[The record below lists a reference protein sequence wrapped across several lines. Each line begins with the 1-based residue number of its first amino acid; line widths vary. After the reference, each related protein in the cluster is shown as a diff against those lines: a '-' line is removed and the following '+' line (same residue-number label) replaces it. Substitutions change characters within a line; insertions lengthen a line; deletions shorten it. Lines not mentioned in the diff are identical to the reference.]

1 MRLVSFLRPDGT
13 PTYGTA
19 EGEIVRDAGRMLGD
33 RFADLK
39 AVLAAGQTGQLAGIG
54 DPVTLSD
61 VTLLPPVPN
70 PEKIICVGLNY
81 LPHIIES
88 GRPHPEYPS
97 LFTRYPSSIVGHGVP
112 IERPRASREFDYE
125 GELAF
130 VIGRD
135 GRHIQPD
142 DAWTHIAGYS
152 CFNEGSVRDYQNHT
166 TQFWPGKSFERS
178 GAMGPYLV
186 TPDEVGDIR
195 EQVLTTRVNGNVEQN
210 APISDLAIGIPDII
224 AYASTVLTL
233 RAGDVI
239 VTGTPGGV
247 GRYRKPQL
255 FLEPGMDVEVEI
267 TGVGSLRNTVIE
279 ERPEDIRRSN

>member
-1 MRLVSFLRPDGT
+1 M
-13 PTYGTA
+13 
-19 EGEIVRDAGRMLGD
+19 
-33 RFADLK
+33 
-39 AVLAAGQTGQLAGIG
+39 
-54 DPVTLSD
+54 
-61 VTLLPPVPN
+61 
-70 PEKIICVGLNY
+70 
-81 LPHIIES
+81 
-88 GRPHPEYPS
+88 
-97 LFTRYPSSIVGHGVP
+97 P

-125 GELAF
+125 GELAL

-135 GRHIQPD
+135 GRHIAAA
-142 DAWTHIAGYS
+142 DAWDHIAGYA
-152 CFNEGSVRDYQNHT
+152 CVNEGSVRDYQNHT

-178 GAMGPYLV
+178 GAMGPWLV

-210 APISDLAIGIPDII
+210 APISDLAIGIPEII
-224 AYASTVLTL
+224 AYASTVTTL

-267 TGVGSLRNTVIE
+267 TGVGCLRNGVIDE
-279 ERPEDIRRSN
+279 GDQG

>member
-13 PTYGTA
+13 ASYGTA
-19 EGEIVRDAGRMLGD
+19 SDSSVRDAGAVLSGTYP
-33 RFADLK
+33 DLK
-39 AVLAAGQTGQLAGIG
+39 AVLAAGAVAELNGAG
-54 DPVTLSD
+54 DTVPLSE

-70 PEKIICVGLNY
+70 PDKILCIGLNY
-81 LPHIIES
+81 LPHILES

-97 LFTRYPSSIVGHGVP
+97 IFTRYPSSLVGHGVP

-125 GELAF
+125 GELAL

-135 GRHIQPD
+135 GRHIAEA
-142 DAWTHIAGYS
+142 DAWDHIAGYA
-152 CFNEGSVRDYQNHT
+152 CVNEGSVRDYQNHT

-178 GAMGPYLV
+178 GAMGPWLV

-210 APISDLAIGIPDII
+210 APISDLAIGIPEII
-224 AYASTVLTL
+224 AYASTVTTL

-267 TGVGSLRNTVIE
+267 TGVGCLRNEVIDE
-279 ERPEDIRRSN
+279 GDPG

>member
-1 MRLVSFLRPDGT
+1 MRLASFTRPDGT
-13 PTYGTA
+13 PSYGTA
-19 EGEIVRDAGRMLGD
+19 DDDGIRDAGAVLSGKYV
-33 RFADLK
+33 DLK
-39 AVLAAGQTGQLAGIG
+39 AVLAAGALAELDGVG
-54 DPVTLSD
+54 DSIALDEVTF
-61 VTLLPPVPN
+61 LPPVPN
-70 PEKIICVGLNY
+70 PEKILCIGLNY
-81 LPHIIES
+81 LPHILES

-97 LFTRYPSSIVGHGVP
+97 IFTRYPSSIVGHAVP
-112 IERPRASREFDYE
+112 IERPNASREFDYE

-130 VIGRD
+130 VIGKD
-135 GRHIQPD
+135 GRHIPEEA
-142 DAWTHIAGYS
+142 AWDHIAGYS
-152 CFNEGSVRDYQNHT
+152 CFNEGSIRDYQNHT

-178 GAMGPYLV
+178 GSMGPWIV

-195 EQVLTTRVNGNVEQN
+195 EQTLTTRVNGNVEQK
-210 APISDLAIGIPDII
+210 APISDLAIGIPEII

-267 TGVGSLRNTVIE
+267 SNVGLLRNEVIE
-279 ERPEDIRRSN
+279 ERPTS

>member
-1 MRLVSFLRPDGT
+1 MRLASFTRPDGT
-13 PTYGTA
+13 SSYGTA
-19 EGEIVRDAGRMLGD
+19 DDTTIRDAGAELSGKY
-33 RFADLK
+33 ADLK
-39 AVLAAGQTGQLAGIG
+39 AVLAAGATATLEGVG
-54 DPVTLSD
+54 DPLPLSS

-70 PEKIICVGLNY
+70 PEKILCIGLNY
-81 LPHIIES
+81 LPHILES

-97 LFTRYPSSIVGHGVP
+97 IFTRFPSSIVGHGVA

-125 GELAF
+125 GELAL
-130 VIGRD
+130 VIGKD
-135 GRHIQPD
+135 GRHIAED
-142 DAWTHIAGYS
+142 DAWDHIAGYS
-152 CFNEGSVRDYQNHT
+152 CFNEGSIRDYQNHT

-178 GAMGPYLV
+178 GSMGPLLV

-195 EQVLTTRVNGNVEQN
+195 EQTLTTRVNGNVEQH
-210 APISDLAIGIPDII
+210 APISDLAIGIPEII

-255 FLEPGMDVEVEI
+255 FLEPGMVVEVDI
-267 TGVGSLRNTVIE
+267 GPVGCLRNDVVDE
-279 ERPEDIRRSN
+279 APL

>member
-1 MRLVSFLRPDGT
+1 MRLASFTRPDGT
-13 PTYGTA
+13 SSYGTA
-19 EGEIVRDAGRMLGD
+19 DDTTIRDAGVELSGKY
-33 RFADLK
+33 ADLK
-39 AVLAAGQTGQLAGIG
+39 AVLAAGATATLEGVG
-54 DPVTLSD
+54 DPLPLSS

-70 PEKIICVGLNY
+70 PEKILCIGLNY
-81 LPHIIES
+81 LPHILES

-97 LFTRYPSSIVGHGVP
+97 IFTRFPSSIVGHGVA

-125 GELAF
+125 GELAL
-130 VIGRD
+130 VIGKD
-135 GRHIQPD
+135 GRHIAED
-142 DAWTHIAGYS
+142 DAWDHIAGYS
-152 CFNEGSVRDYQNHT
+152 CFNEGSIRDYQNHT

-178 GAMGPYLV
+178 GSMGPWLV

-195 EQVLTTRVNGNVEQN
+195 EQSLTTRVNGNVEQR
-210 APISDLAIGIPDII
+210 APISDLAIGIPEII

-255 FLEPGMDVEVEI
+255 FLEPGMVVEVDI
-267 TGVGSLRNTVIE
+267 GPVGCLRNDVVDE
-279 ERPEDIRRSN
+279 APL

>member
-1 MRLVSFLRPDGT
+1 MRLASFTRPDGT
-13 PTYGTA
+13 SSYGTA
-19 EGEIVRDAGRMLGD
+19 DDTTIRDAGAELSGKY
-33 RFADLK
+33 ADLK
-39 AVLAAGQTGQLAGIG
+39 AVLAAGATATLEGVG
-54 DPVTLSD
+54 DPLPLGS

-70 PEKIICVGLNY
+70 PEKILCIGLNY
-81 LPHIIES
+81 LPHILES

-97 LFTRYPSSIVGHGVP
+97 IFTRFPSSIVGHGVA

-125 GELAF
+125 GELAL
-130 VIGRD
+130 VIGKD
-135 GRHIQPD
+135 GRHIAED
-142 DAWTHIAGYS
+142 DAWDHIAGYS
-152 CFNEGSVRDYQNHT
+152 CFNEGSIRDYQNHT

-178 GAMGPYLV
+178 GSMGPWLV

-195 EQVLTTRVNGNVEQN
+195 EQTLTTRVNGNVEQH
-210 APISDLAIGIPDII
+210 APISDLAIGIPEII

-255 FLEPGMDVEVEI
+255 FLEPGMVVEVDI
-267 TGVGSLRNTVIE
+267 GPVGCLRNDVVDE
-279 ERPEDIRRSN
+279 APL

>member
-1 MRLVSFLRPDGT
+1 MQLVSFIRPDGGASF
-13 PTYGTA
+13 GTMV
-19 EGEIVRDAGRMLGD
+19 GDQVWDAKAALGD
-33 RFADLK
+33 RFDDLK
-39 AVLAAGQTGQLAGIG
+39 AVLAAGAVGQLAGAG
-54 DPVTLSD
+54 APLALDS

-81 LPHIIES
+81 LPHILES

-97 LFTRYPSSIVGHGVP
+97 LFTRYPSSIVGHGTP

-130 VIGRD
+130 VIGKD
-135 GRHIQPD
+135 GRHISEAE
-142 DAWTHIAGYS
+142 AWDHIAGYA

-178 GAMGPYLV
+178 GSMGPALV
-186 TPDEVGDIR
+186 TRDAVGDIR
-195 EQVLTTRVNGNVEQN
+195 DQILTTRVNGNVEQQ
-210 APISDLAIGIPDII
+210 APISDLAIGIPEII

-233 RAGDVI
+233 RAGDII

-255 FLEPGMDVEVEI
+255 FLEPGMTVEVDI
-267 TGVGSLRNTVIE
+267 TKVGTLRNAVIDE
-279 ERPEDIRRSN
+279 PAGA

>member
-1 MRLVSFLRPDGT
+1 MRLASFTRPDGT
-13 PTYGTA
+13 SSYGTA
-19 EGEIVRDAGRMLGD
+19 DDTTIRDAGVELSGKY
-33 RFADLK
+33 ADLK
-39 AVLAAGQTGQLAGIG
+39 AVLAAGATA
-54 DPVTLSD
+54 TLEGVGNPLPLSS

-70 PEKIICVGLNY
+70 PEKILCIGLNY
-81 LPHIIES
+81 LPHILES

-97 LFTRYPSSIVGHGVP
+97 IFTRFPSSIVGHGVA

-125 GELAF
+125 GELAL
-130 VIGRD
+130 VIGKD
-135 GRHIQPD
+135 GRHIAED
-142 DAWTHIAGYS
+142 DAWDHIAGYS
-152 CFNEGSVRDYQNHT
+152 CFNEGSIRDYQNHT

-178 GAMGPYLV
+178 GSMGPWLV

-195 EQVLTTRVNGNVEQN
+195 EQSLTTRVNGNVEQH
-210 APISDLAIGIPDII
+210 APISDLAIGIPEII

-255 FLEPGMDVEVEI
+255 FLEPGMVVEVDI
-267 TGVGSLRNTVIE
+267 GPVGCLRNDVVDE
-279 ERPEDIRRSN
+279 APL